1 MSHESIF
8 YKSYINSAS
17 SALFCK
23 ATYNEQFVRIVSVY
37 YGWQTYGG
45 IDFLCKW
52 HWLLSRLSVRQT
64 LEYREVCVCV
74 CVPVDCT

>member
-1 MSHESIF
+1 MS
-8 YKSYINSAS
+8 YVNSACTD
-17 SALFCK
+17 LFSE
-23 ATYNEQFVRIVSVY
+23 AAYNEQFVRTVSVY

-45 IDFLCKW
+45 IDFLCKC

-64 LEYREVCVCV
+64 LEYREVRV